1 MIKFQDIKIGD
12 YLQAEYE
19 GKLWDAEVIGLQHDQ
34 HLVQV
39 LTEVQDFW
47 FEPSHLHPIPL
58 SVNALLKLN
67 FKPIGGEDGSIKY
80 MKGAFRIVTENESDN
95 FSHFDMWY
103 REDKRHNPQVK
114 YIHELQNQ
122 YFDMTKVHL
131 TKD

>member
-1 MIKFQDIKIGD
+1 MIKFHDIKIGD
-12 YLQAEYE
+12 YVKAEYA
-19 GKLWDAEVIGLQHDQ
+19 GKLWDGEVIGLQNDQ
-34 HLVQV
+34 QLVQV

-47 FEPSHLHPIPL
+47 FEPVHLFPIPL
-58 SVNALLKLN
+58 TVSALLKLN
-67 FKPIGGEDGSIKY
+67 FLPSNGEDGSVKY
-80 MKGAFRIVTENESDN
+80 MKGAFRIVTENGNDD

-103 REDKRHNPQVK
+103 REDKRHNPHVK